1 MSDTNYSAELLEN
14 FSTYVKRLKI
24 NIPPCLIKDAII
36 KNQFERKTLSPSEKA
51 ALNYVDCIAFLFWYD
66 ESNLIMKHRQLYLK
80 SNPKCIVKPEGI
92 YDLSTMSMF
101 SPIAALMVFYGMS
114 SEAAY
119 FALYQFSRLMK
130 HNLSRYLEIFYGD
143 AYASNLPSGGDLNYI
158 LKKDLLCRDESHDK
172 ATNIIYGVLAG
183 QYHIDREII
192 TDLIHQRL
200 VALDENLDICFIRME
215 ETRVIGITRLR
226 KKDNYVHGKE
236 YVSMTKRF
244 SGFVYEIGSSRVSK
258 KYKDLYL
265 FDSII
270 EMLSYASLS
279 KTKHVPRL
287 NDASICMSTNG
298 NLAVEMCSMGTL
310 RNGINSPDSKL
321 DVNISPFLDKNEDL
335 WQIWFGFN
343 SDCYT
348 FKDNLRYQLRYKKS
362 TNLQEKL
369 RDFSLSCGTVNVYT
383 WNSMLEI
390 ISNAEKSR
398 KNNSDTPEKAPE

>member
-1 MSDTNYSAELLEN
+1 MT
-14 FSTYVKRLKI
+14 
-24 NIPPCLIKDAII
+24 IPASVAKLSKGA
-36 KNQFERKTLSPSEKA
+36 FE
-51 ALNYVDCIAFLFWYD
+51 
-66 ESNLIMKHRQLYLK
+66 
-80 SNPKCIVKPEGI
+80 G
-92 YDLSTMSMF
+92 
-101 SPIAALMVFYGMS
+101 
-114 SEAAY
+114 
-119 FALYQFSRLMK
+119 
-130 HNLSRYLEIFYGD
+130 
-143 AYASNLPSGGDLNYI
+143 
-158 LKKDLLCRDESHDK
+158 
-172 ATNIIYGVLAG
+172 
-183 QYHIDREII
+183 
-192 TDLIHQRL
+192 
-200 VALDENLDICFIRME
+200 
-215 ETRVIGITRLR
+215 
-226 KKDNYVHGKE
+226 
-236 YVSMTKRF
+236 TK
-244 SGFVYEIGSSRVSK
+244 V
-258 KYKDLYL
+258 KDLYL
-265 FDSII
+265 FDNII

-390 ISNAEKSR
+390 ISNAEER
-398 KNNSDTPEKAPE
+398 KKNPPDAQDKTNK